1 MSKKKS
7 RNPNNKQ
14 NAALDP
20 AVVVAV
26 PPPSSSLLLSDDAAS
41 ACLSDVDISSISDR
55 TILENFSDQEA
66 RLVCLVC
73 YKIFGPEEYS
83 SFRSHV
89 TNHKRSALS
98 KVRLRQ
104 SHRYA
109 RYKYRAIHL
118 VVDLGWFFFD
128 LGVPPSCPSV
138 QPLLPNSHQP
148 RQNGVNPTQ
157 STSR

>member
-1 MSKKKS
+1 M
-7 RNPNNKQ
+7 
-14 NAALDP
+14 
-20 AVVVAV
+20 
-26 PPPSSSLLLSDDAAS
+26 
-41 ACLSDVDISSISDR
+41 DISSISDR

-109 RYKYRAIHL
+109 REICVFLLHHVLSITR
-118 VVDLGWFFFD
+118 VVL
-128 LGVPPSCPSV
+128 
-138 QPLLPNSHQP
+138 Q
-148 RQNGVNPTQ
+148 
-157 STSR
+157 

>member
-1 MSKKKS
+1 M
-7 RNPNNKQ
+7 
-14 NAALDP
+14 
-20 AVVVAV
+20 VVAV

-83 SFRSHV
+83 GFRSHV

-109 RYKYRAIHL
+109 LTRDSRYTG
-118 VVDLGWFFFD
+118 VVKMG
-128 LGVPPSCPSV
+128 S
-138 QPLLPNSHQP
+138 
-148 RQNGVNPTQ
+148 
-157 STSR
+157 

>member
-1 MSKKKS
+1 ME
-7 RNPNNKQ
+7 P
-14 NAALDP
+14 AA
-20 AVVVAV
+20 VVAV
-26 PPPSSSLLLSDDAAS
+26 PPSSSHLSDDAAS
-41 ACLSDVDISSISDR
+41 QCLSDVDISSISDR

-109 RYKYRAIHL
+109 LTRDSRYTG
-118 VVDLGWFFFD
+118 VVKMG
-128 LGVPPSCPSV
+128 S
-138 QPLLPNSHQP
+138 
-148 RQNGVNPTQ
+148 
-157 STSR
+157 